1 MYVQH
6 CTIVFTNLLI
16 VRHRKLYMEEQE
28 RVKDSKSRLKKDH
41 PSLAVRRDSTQLEL
55 PSDKLL
61 SWRRAVG
68 VVSSASQLAVCMSE
82 LEVCI
87 AWEKSNT
94 IVVSEWSMPNNYYR
108 GGVCR
113 NRFLLGTARNI
124 SAVHVIKGV

>member
-1 MYVQH
+1 MYVLH

-94 IVVSEWSMPNNYYR
+94 IVVSECEY
-108 GGVCR
+108 
-113 NRFLLGTARNI
+113 AQ
-124 SAVHVIKGV
+124 